1 MNKFQFKNLAEEEA
15 VELDMF
21 GEIGEDWFGEG
32 IGFEN
37 FYNELKQH
45 DGKKLIINLDSPGGN
60 VSDGFAI
67 ANAIKQR
74 NGETICRVY
83 SMCASIAT
91 QIALACSTVECFR
104 NSLIMI
110 HLCSGYAYGNKN
122 DFKKQIEIMDKI
134 DNLLADA
141 YVERTGK
148 SKDEVLKLMEAET
161 WFNGKEALEIGLVD
175 KIIDA
180 ELTAKADIKME
191 NLKDFKNVP
200 VALKEKQAKQEAEQ
214 AEIKAKAEK
223 EEAERKAEEE
233 AKRKEILDRM
243 NKEITLRLLDLD

>member
-1 MNKFQFKNLAEEEA
+1 MNKFQFKNIAIADEEA

-32 IGFEN
+32 MSFTN
-37 FYNELKQH
+37 FYEELKQY
-45 DGKKLIINLDSPGGN
+45 DGKKLVINLDSVGGN

-83 SMCASIAT
+83 SMSASIAT
-91 QIALACSTVECFR
+91 QIMLACDRVECFR

-148 SKDEVLKLMEAET
+148 DKQEVLDLMATET
-161 WFNGKEALEIGLVD
+161 WYNGQESLEIGLVD
-175 KIIDA
+175 NIIDM
-180 ELTAKADIKME
+180 EMTAKADIKVAD
-191 NLKDFKNVP
+191 LKDFKNVP
-200 VALKEKQAKQEAEQ
+200 KELINREEE
-214 AEIKAKAEK
+214 EIKAKK
-223 EEAERKAEEE
+223 EAEEKAKAEEE
-233 AKRKEILDRM
+233 AKKQEIINRM
-243 NKEITLRLLDLD
+243 NMEIALALVNLD

>member
-15 VELDMF
+15 VELDIF
-21 GEIGEDWFGEG
+21 SEIGENFFGEG
-32 IGFEN
+32 VSFEN
-37 FYNELKQH
+37 FYNELKKH
-45 DGKKLIINLDSPGGN
+45 DGKKLIINLDSPGGS

-67 ANAIKQR
+67 SNAIKQR

-83 SMCASIAT
+83 SMSASIAT
-91 QIALACSTVECFR
+91 QIMLACDRVECFR

-148 SKDEVLKLMEAET
+148 DKQEVLDLMATET
-161 WFNGKEALEIGLVD
+161 WYNGQESLEIGLVD
-175 KIIDA
+175 NIIDM
-180 ELTAKADIKME
+180 EMTAKADIKVAD
-191 NLKDFKNVP
+191 LKDFKNVP
-200 VALKEKQAKQEAEQ
+200 KELINKEEE
-214 AEIKAKAEK
+214 EIKAQK
-223 EEAERKAEEE
+223 EAEEKAKAEEE
-233 AKRKEILDRM
+233 AKKQEIINRM
-243 NKEITLRLLDLD
+243 NMEIALALVNLD

>member
-1 MNKFQFKNLAEEEA
+1 MEMNKFQFKNLAEEEA

-21 GEIGEDWFGEG
+21 SEIGENFFGEG
-32 IGFEN
+32 VSFEN
-37 FYNELKQH
+37 FFNELKQH
-45 DGKKLIINLDSPGGN
+45 DGKKLIINLDSPGGS

-83 SMCASIAT
+83 SMSASIAT
-91 QIALACSTVECFR
+91 QVMLSCDEVQCFR

-148 SKDEVLKLMEAET
+148 DKQEVLDLMAAET
-161 WFNGKEALEIGLVD
+161 WYNGQEALEIGLVD
-175 KIIDA
+175 NIIDM
-180 ELTAKADIKME
+180 EMTAKANISVAD
-191 NLKDFKNVP
+191 LKDFKNVP
-200 VALKEKQAKQEAEQ
+200 KELINKEQE
-214 AEIKAKAEK
+214 EIKAKEEAEK
-223 EEAERKAEEE
+223 KAERKAEEE
-233 AKRKEILDRM
+233 AKKQEVIDRM
-243 NKEITLRLLDLD
+243 NMEIALALANLD

>member
-1 MNKFQFKNLAEEEA
+1 MNKFQFKNIAIADEEA

-32 IGFEN
+32 ISFTN
-37 FYNELKQH
+37 FYEELKQY
-45 DGKKLIINLDSPGGN
+45 DGKKLVINLDSVGGN

-83 SMCASIAT
+83 SMSASIAT
-91 QIALACSTVECFR
+91 QIMLACDRVECFR

-148 SKDEVLKLMEAET
+148 DKQEVLDLMATET
-161 WFNGKEALEIGLVD
+161 WYNGQESLEIGLVD
-175 KIIDA
+175 NIIDM
-180 ELTAKADIKME
+180 EMTAKADIKVAD
-191 NLKDFKNVP
+191 LKDFKNVP
-200 VALKEKQAKQEAEQ
+200 KELINKEEE
-214 AEIKAKAEK
+214 EIKAQK
-223 EEAERKAEEE
+223 EAEEKAKAEEE
-233 AKRKEILDRM
+233 AKKQEIINRM
-243 NKEITLRLLDLD
+243 NMEIALALVNLD

>member
-32 IGFEN
+32 ISFTN

-45 DGKKLIINLDSPGGN
+45 DGKKLIINLDSVGGN

-83 SMCASIAT
+83 SMSASIAT
-91 QIALACSTVECFR
+91 QIMLACDRVECFR

-148 SKDEVLKLMEAET
+148 DKQEVLDLMAAET
-161 WFNGKEALEIGLVD
+161 WYSGSEALEIGLVD
-175 KIIDA
+175 NIIDM
-180 ELTAKADIKME
+180 EMTAKANISVAD
-191 NLKDFKNVP
+191 LKDFKNVP
-200 VALKEKQAKQEAEQ
+200 QSLINKEEE
-214 AEIKAKAEK
+214 ERKAK
-223 EEAERKAEEE
+223 EEAEKKAKEAEEE
-233 AKRKEILDRM
+233 AKKQEVIDKMNMEIALALANLD
-243 NKEITLRLLDLD
+243 

>member
-1 MNKFQFKNLAEEEA
+1 MNKFQFKNIAIADEEA

-32 IGFEN
+32 ISFTN
-37 FYNELKQH
+37 FYEELKQY
-45 DGKKLIINLDSPGGN
+45 DGKKLVINLDSVGGN

-83 SMCASIAT
+83 SMSASIAT
-91 QIALACSTVECFR
+91 QIMLACDRVECFR

-148 SKDEVLKLMEAET
+148 DKQEVLDLMATET
-161 WFNGKEALEIGLVD
+161 WYNGQESLEIGLVD
-175 KIIDA
+175 NIIDM
-180 ELTAKADIKME
+180 EMTAKADIKVAD
-191 NLKDFKNVP
+191 LKDFKNVP
-200 VALKEKQAKQEAEQ
+200 KELINREEE
-214 AEIKAKAEK
+214 EIKAKK
-223 EEAERKAEEE
+223 EAEEKAKAEEE
-233 AKRKEILDRM
+233 AKKQEIINRM
-243 NKEITLRLLDLD
+243 NMEIALALVNLD

>member
-1 MNKFQFKNLAEEEA
+1 MNKFQFKNLAEEET

-21 GEIGEDWFGEG
+21 SEIGENFFGEG
-32 IGFEN
+32 VSFEN
-37 FYNELKQH
+37 FFNELKQY
-45 DGKKLIINLDSPGGN
+45 DGKKLIINLDSPGGS

-83 SMCASIAT
+83 SMSASIAT
-91 QIALACSTVECFR
+91 QIMLACDRVECFR

-148 SKDEVLKLMEAET
+148 DKQEVLDLMSAET
-161 WFNGKEALEIGLVD
+161 WYSGSEALEIGLVD
-175 KIIDA
+175 SIIDSNM
-180 ELTAKADIKME
+180 TAKANISIAD
-191 NLKDFKNVP
+191 LKDFKNIP
-200 VALKEKQAKQEAEQ
+200 KALINKEEE
-214 AEIKAKAEK
+214 ERKAK
-223 EEAERKAEEE
+223 EEAEKKAKEAEEE
-233 AKRKEILDRM
+233 AKKQEIIDRM
-243 NKEITLRLLDLD
+243 NMEISLRLADLD

>member
-1 MNKFQFKNLAEEEA
+1 MEMNKFQFKNLAEEEA

-21 GEIGEDWFGEG
+21 GEIGENFFGEG
-32 IGFEN
+32 ISFTN
-37 FYNELKQH
+37 FYEELKQY
-45 DGKKLIINLDSPGGN
+45 DGKKLVINLDSVGGN

-83 SMCASIAT
+83 SMSASIAT
-91 QIALACSTVECFR
+91 QIMLACDRVECFR

-148 SKDEVLKLMEAET
+148 DKQEVLDLMAAET
-161 WFNGKEALEIGLVD
+161 WYNGQEALEINLVD
-175 KIIDA
+175 NIIDSNM
-180 ELTAKADIKME
+180 TAKADIKVAD
-191 NLKDFKNVP
+191 LKDFKNVP
-200 VALKEKQAKQEAEQ
+200 KELINKEE
-214 AEIKAKAEK
+214 EERKAK
-223 EEAERKAEEE
+223 EEADKKAKEAEEE
-233 AKRKEILDRM
+233 AKKKEVIDKM
-243 NKEITLRLLDLD
+243 NMEITLALANLD

>member
-1 MNKFQFKNLAEEEA
+1 MNKFQFKNLAEEEV

-37 FYNELKQH
+37 FFNELKQY
-45 DGKKLIINLDSPGGN
+45 DGKKLVINLDSVGGN

-83 SMCASIAT
+83 SMSASIAT
-91 QIALACSTVECFR
+91 QIMLACDRVECFR

-148 SKDEVLKLMEAET
+148 DKQEVLDLMAAET
-161 WFNGKEALEIGLVD
+161 WYNGQEALEIHLVD
-175 KIIDA
+175 NIIDSNM
-180 ELTAKADIKME
+180 TAKANISVAD
-191 NLKDFKNVP
+191 LKDFKNVP
-200 VALKEKQAKQEAEQ
+200 QSLINKEEE
-214 AEIKAKAEK
+214 ERKAK
-223 EEAERKAEEE
+223 EEAEEKAKAEEE
-233 AKRKEILDRM
+233 AKRKEVIDRM
-243 NKEITLRLLDLD
+243 NMEIALALANLD

>member
-15 VELDMF
+15 VELDIF
-21 GEIGEDWFGEG
+21 SEIGENFFGEG
-32 IGFEN
+32 VSFEN
-37 FYNELKQH
+37 FYNELKKH
-45 DGKKLIINLDSPGGN
+45 DGKKLIINLDSPGGS
-60 VSDGFAI
+60 VSAGFSI

-83 SMCASIAT
+83 SMSASIAT
-91 QIALACSTVECFR
+91 QIMLACDRVECFR

-148 SKDEVLKLMEAET
+148 DKQEVLDLMAAET
-161 WFNGKEALEIGLVD
+161 WYNGQEALEIGLVD
-175 KIIDA
+175 SIIDSNM
-180 ELTAKADIKME
+180 TAKANISVAD
-191 NLKDFKNVP
+191 LKDFKNVP
-200 VALKEKQAKQEAEQ
+200 KELINKEE
-214 AEIKAKAEK
+214 EERKAK
-223 EEAERKAEEE
+223 EEAEKKAKEAEEE
-233 AKRKEILDRM
+233 AKKQEVINRM
-243 NKEITLRLLDLD
+243 NMEIALALANLD

>member
-15 VELDMF
+15 VELDIF
-21 GEIGEDWFGEG
+21 SEIGENFFGEG
-32 IGFEN
+32 ISFTN
-37 FYNELKQH
+37 FYEELKQH
-45 DGKKLIINLDSPGGN
+45 DGKKLIINLDSPGGS

-83 SMCASIAT
+83 SMSASIAT
-91 QIALACSTVECFR
+91 QIMLACDRVECFR

-148 SKDEVLKLMEAET
+148 DKQEVLDLMAAET
-161 WFNGKEALEIGLVD
+161 WYNGQEALEINLVD
-175 KIIDA
+175 NIIDM
-180 ELTAKADIKME
+180 EMTAKANISVAD
-191 NLKDFKNVP
+191 LKDFKNVP
-200 VALKEKQAKQEAEQ
+200 QSLINKEEE
-214 AEIKAKAEK
+214 ERKAK
-223 EEAERKAEEE
+223 EEAEKKAKEAEE
-233 AKRKEILDRM
+233 AKKQEVIDKMNMEIALALANLD
-243 NKEITLRLLDLD
+243 